1 MDMKT
6 TALQMTINRQPWWS
20 NLSFVVAR
28 VSWLFLALLAVCLFL
43 MFSWFYWHLTTTTPC
58 GRVDCSALLAWFG
71 RYGISVEFFAML
83 YLVSFVVPVMIWI
96 GLALWV
102 FLAQPRQLWSY
113 VFSLFFLVG
122 WYGEISRQYLGGS
135 FPLALRYMLES
146 LGLNGLAASPDLH
159 VFSAYL
165 RHIFKM
171 LADNLLMLMVF
182 AFPNGRFYPSWSKFY
197 LLLFV
202 LLSFGYSMPFL
213 RETPWNYARLPFPFN
228 LIFNLGLLF
237 VPVWGS
243 VARYRNS
250 SDLVRHQVRD
260 VVLLLI
266 VNGVIYALDLILVV
280 LTQPGYVS
288 SAEIRSPVIRP
299 LLDLGINWFNS
310 LAMIWLALAV
320 AQAIIRQ
327 QLFDIRFVLNRA
339 LAYSAL
345 ILSTGVLYGL
355 IVGGLGS
362 LFRQSNLWFSVLA
375 TGVIAVLFQ
384 PLLMTFRQMANRL
397 FYGERNDPYRAISK
411 FGKQLEVVYKPE
423 ELALTIVSTVATT
436 LKLPYVALKPLPAE
450 VGQSISFG
458 DPVGKLLEFPMVIKG
473 ASVGLLIVST
483 RFVGESFSSSETRLL
498 EDLASRAAVAVQEA
512 LLNQELQASK
522 EAIVLAREEER
533 KRIRRDLHDGLGVT
547 LASLS
552 MNLQVSKNLI
562 SQNPARAE
570 TMIAASAQ
578 NVQEA
583 ITDIRR
589 LVYGLR
595 PPALDDLGLEGA
607 LRQQIGQ
614 MLEVIPEIE
623 IEPLESLP
631 AAVEV
636 AVFRITSEALNNIAK
651 HARAKRVTLKLHR
664 DETGLLLEIR
674 DDGIGISSTRAS
686 GVGLHSMRER
696 ATELGG
702 HFEITSENGTRVLAW
717 LPLRENG

>member
-6 TALQMTINRQPWWS
+6 TALQMTMNRQPWWS
-20 NLSFVVAR
+20 HLAVVAAR
-28 VSWLFLALLAVCLFL
+28 VSWLLLALLVSSLLLIFI
-43 MFSWFYWHLTTTTPC
+43 WFFWNLNTTTSCLGDNC
-58 GRVDCSALLAWFG
+58 GVLLNWFSQ
-71 RYGISVEFFAML
+71 YN
-83 YLVSFVVPVMIWI
+83 VSFQALALIHILGFAVPVIIWI
-96 GLALWV
+96 GLAVWV
-102 FLAQPRQLWSY
+102 FSAQSKQLWGY
-113 VFSLFFLVG
+113 VFSLFFLIG
-122 WYGEISRQYLGGS
+122 WYGEISVQYIRGSLPDALHFVFLNLGFKDFATS
-135 FPLALRYMLES
+135 ATLLEFA
-146 LGLNGLAASPDLH
+146 G
-159 VFSAYL
+159 YL
-165 RHIFKM
+165 RGGLKM
-171 LADNLLMLMVF
+171 LADNLMILTVF
-182 AFPNGRFYPSWSKFY
+182 AFPNGKLFPAWSRFYMIAFFLVS
-197 LLLFV
+197 L
-202 LLSFGYSMPFL
+202 GYSLPFL
-213 RETPWNYARLPFPFN
+213 RETVFDYTSLPFPLNYLVN
-228 LIFNLGLLF
+228 LLLVVGLVYGLIERFRHAADASGYQMRSVFPIMIANSFIYSLDVLFGILIKKHFFSSTDIATF
-237 VPVWGS
+237 VP
-243 VARYRNS
+243 
-250 SDLVRHQVRD
+250 LVQ
-260 VVLLLI
+260 
-266 VNGVIYALDLILVV
+266 
-280 LTQPGYVS
+280 
-288 SAEIRSPVIRP
+288 
-299 LLDLGINWFNS
+299 LGINSLNS
-310 LAMIWLALAV
+310 LAMIWLAIAV
-320 AQAIIRQ
+320 AQAIVRQ
-327 QLFDIRFVLNRA
+327 QLFDIQFVLNRA

-345 ILSTGVLYGL
+345 ILSTGILYGL

-362 LFRQSNLWFSVLA
+362 LFRQSNVWFSVLA
-375 TGVIAVLFQ
+375 TGVIAVSFQ

-436 LKLPYVALKPLPAE
+436 LRLPYVALKPLPAE

-458 DPVGKLLEFPMVIKG
+458 DPVGKLLEFPMVVKG

-483 RFVGESFSSSETRLL
+483 RFVGESFSPSETRLL

-614 MLEVIPEIE
+614 MLEVIPKIE

-651 HARAKRVTLKLHR
+651 HARAKHITLKLHR
-664 DETGLLLEIR
+664 DETGLLLEIQ